1 MNTARQARAVVARTL
16 GGPVTVETILVDPP
30 RRNEVTIRL
39 AACGVCHSDL
49 SATNGTIPF
58 PMPVVL
64 GHEGA
69 GTVVEVGEGVTA
81 FRVGD
86 RVISSF
92 VSMCGHCRYCQT
104 GRPQLCDQAAKAGTT
119 LPDGT
124 LRTRDLQGNPLN
136 VFSGCGVMAEY
147 ATLHVDNVVHAASDI
162 ALDCCALI
170 GCGVMTGVGAVVNT
184 AKLTAGSIAIVF
196 GAGGVGLNAIQG
208 CALAGA
214 SMIVAV
220 DRVDSKL
227 EMARL
232 FGATHTVNASGDE
245 NLVKTLRKLTGGGAD
260 FAFEC
265 VGRGEVVAQAYGAL
279 RKGGTAVV
287 VGVAGAKDMT
297 SVRTASLTFE
307 EKTLT
312 GSYFGSAR
320 PREDFPRLMSL
331 YRSGRLKLDELITHR
346 YTIDEAPQAFED
358 LHQGRNA
365 RGMIVFTVEDLPQR
379 RP

>member
-1 MNTARQARAVVARTL
+1 MTAPRHAKAVLARTL

-30 RRNEVTIRL
+30 RRGEVTIRL

-58 PMPVVL
+58 PLPVVL

-81 FRVGD
+81 FQVGD

-92 VSMCGHCRYCQT
+92 VSMCGHCRYCVT
-104 GRPQLCDQAAKAGTT
+104 GRPQLCDQAAKAAFT
-119 LPDGT
+119 LPDGSV
-124 LRTRDLQGNPLN
+124 RTRDLQGQPLN

-147 ATLHVDNVVHAASDI
+147 ATLHVDNVVHAAPDI
-162 ALDCCALI
+162 AMDCCALI

-184 AKLTAGSIAIVF
+184 AQLRPGSIAIVF

-208 CALAGA
+208 CAVAGA
-214 SMIVAV
+214 AMIVAV

-227 EMARL
+227 EMAKV
-232 FGATHTVNASGDE
+232 FGATHTVNATSDDH
-245 NLVKTLRKLTGGGAD
+245 LVKTLKKLTGGGAD
-260 FAFEC
+260 YAFEC

-287 VGVAGAKDMT
+287 VGVAGAKDQT
-297 SVRTASLTFE
+297 SLRTASLTFE

-320 PREDFPRLMSL
+320 PREDFPRLMAL
-331 YRSGRLKLDELITHR
+331 YRGGRLKLDELITHR
-346 YTIDEAPQAFED
+346 YTIDEAPQAFDD
-358 LHQGRNA
+358 LHHGRNA
-365 RGMIVFTVEDLPQR
+365 RGMIVFSDDAGARST
-379 RP
+379 